1 MWRTLPA
8 VVVLGCAG
16 RVTAA
21 AEGDAGTDAVWS
33 LDGHP
38 VPDVEDDGV
47 EYAPACELAS
57 GPPCAHAAPD
67 VIFTPG
73 PGETVVD
80 ATAEAVLLDPLR
92 VVVLERAV
100 PKGSASPAT
109 ADARLRPV
117 ALATGTSLTA
127 SKGLRVLACDETR
140 CRSFRVAASLI
151 FEADLPS
158 TVRALTAGGFA
169 AGGEGIY
176 RLDGL
181 RWTKV
186 LDGDFVAITE
196 FDDGAGFRR
205 VTAVGAGGRVVALR
219 DGGFVEVP
227 NAIKERLVHVSS
239 FYERIAAVGE
249 SGLVYFGTWSGLSPC
264 SGTPLR
270 ARRVHLD
277 PFSRAMQGVTREGA
291 TFTVA
296 ADGTTCVGAPGG
308 LIDAFVVRCGVGTHD
323 WTVSPRSVSG
333 GFVCA
338 YD

>member
-16 RVTAA
+16 RVTTA
-21 AEGDAGTDAVWS
+21 AEGDAGGDVAWS
-33 LDGHP
+33 LDGHS
-38 VPDVEDDGV
+38 VPDVQDDGV
-47 EYAPACELAS
+47 EYAPACELAA

-67 VIFTPG
+67 VIFTPN
-73 PGETVVD
+73 PGETIVD

-100 PKGSASPAT
+100 PKGSIGPTT
-109 ADARLRPV
+109 ADSRLRPI
-117 ALATGTSLTA
+117 AIATGTSLTR
-127 SKGLRVLACDETR
+127 SKGLRVLACDDER
-140 CRSFRVAASLI
+140 CRSFRVATSLI
-151 FEADLPS
+151 FEADLPPTARS
-158 TVRALTAGGFA
+158 LTAGGFA

-186 LDGDFVAITE
+186 LDGDFVAITD
-196 FDDGAGFRR
+196 FDDGVGFSR

-219 DGGFVEVP
+219 DGAFVDVP
-227 NAIKERLVHVSS
+227 NASKERLVHVSS
-239 FYERIAAVGE
+239 FYKNIAAVGE

-277 PFSRAMQGVTREGA
+277 SLAMEGVTREGA
-291 TFTVA
+291 TFNVA
-296 ADGTTCVGAPGG
+296 ADGATCVGDPAG
-308 LIDAFVVRCGVGTHD
+308 LLDAFVVRCGIGTHS
-323 WTVSPRSVSG
+323 WTVSPRAVSG